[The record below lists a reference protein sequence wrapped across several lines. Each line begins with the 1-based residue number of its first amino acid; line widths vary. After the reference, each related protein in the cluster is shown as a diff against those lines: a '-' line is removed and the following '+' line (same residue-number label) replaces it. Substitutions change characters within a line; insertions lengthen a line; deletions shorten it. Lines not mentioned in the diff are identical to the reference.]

1 MNAEGCFVLPGAVD
15 EHVHPIY
22 LDDPSET
29 AAAAALGGTTTLMHF
44 AYATPGRTL
53 VEAIEEMIA
62 AGRRGVLDFAVHVAF
77 FDAATQVADMDG
89 AAELG
94 VRSFKMFLTYA
105 SLGWMTDDFQLM
117 RIMDHIARLDG
128 IAMVHAENGPAIE
141 YLEGEVASGRRVRSD
156 AIETWLSTRPA
167 ILEAEGVFRAIAM
180 AEVAGCDLFIPHV
193 TSRRAL
199 EVVSSARA
207 RGARVVAETCPHYL
221 ALSDAALHSQ
231 GALAKVGPP
240 LRRPDDAEALWLGL
254 RNGVL
259 SAVGSDHAPKKT
271 ESARSEDILDAGFG
285 APAVQTLLTVLY
297 DEGVNTGRISLPELV
312 RITSENPA
320 RIFGLYPKKGTIAV
334 GADADLVLWDPAQ
347 AHVVRAQSQRSNA
360 GYTLYED
367 RRCLGAPRAVLR
379 RGDLVVDEGELIVS
393 EGGEFLSSGPYDVL
407 LT

>member
-1 MNAEGCFVLPGAVD
+1 
-15 EHVHPIY
+15 
-22 LDDPSET
+22 
-29 AAAAALGGTTTLMHF
+29 
-44 AYATPGRTL
+44 
-53 VEAIEEMIA
+53 
-62 AGRRGVLDFAVHVAF
+62 
-77 FDAATQVADMDG
+77 
-89 AAELG
+89 
-94 VRSFKMFLTYA
+94 
-105 SLGWMTDDFQLM
+105 
-117 RIMDHIARLDG
+117 
-128 IAMVHAENGPAIE
+128 
-141 YLEGEVASGRRVRSD
+141 
-156 AIETWLSTRPA
+156 
-167 ILEAEGVFRAIAM
+167 
-180 AEVAGCDLFIPHV
+180 
-193 TSRRAL
+193 
-199 EVVSSARA
+199 
-207 RGARVVAETCPHYL
+207 
-221 ALSDAALHSQ
+221 
-231 GALAKVGPP
+231 
-240 LRRPDDAEALWLGL
+240 
-254 RNGVL
+254 VL